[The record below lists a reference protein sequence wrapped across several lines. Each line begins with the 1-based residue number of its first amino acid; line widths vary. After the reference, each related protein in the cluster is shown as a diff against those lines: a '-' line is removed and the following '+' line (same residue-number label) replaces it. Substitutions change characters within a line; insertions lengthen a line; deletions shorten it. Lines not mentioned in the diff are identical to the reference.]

1 MRTSYAVMALLL
13 CIVALPVL
21 AQDKPADTMHI
32 LRAKIQADKKLLVAT
47 NMDLTEKEAQAF
59 WPIYASYQK
68 DLGLLNG
75 RMLVLL
81 QDFARTYQAMTS
93 GPAKAVLPSEVA
105 PGVTGKEGG
114 PVPPDR
120 EQGRGGHPLRA
131 CGEGSSGEVSRRVQ
145 RVEESHGHRVEGWRR
160 RKVAK

>member
-1 MRTSYAVMALLL
+1 MRTRPLVLAVLL
-13 CIVALPVL
+13 CSVTLPVL

-32 LRAKIQADKKLLVAT
+32 LREKIQADKKLLVAT

-81 QDFARTYQAMTS
+81 QDFARTYQAMTDEDARKLVGEYLAIERDRVRQKQS
-93 GPAKAVLPSEVA
+93 YLP
-105 PGVTGKEGG
+105 K
-114 PVPPDR
+114 
-120 EQGRGGHPLRA
+120 LRQA
-131 CGEGSSGEVSRRVQ
+131 LPEK
-145 RVEESHGHRVEGWRR
+145 
-160 RKVAK
+160 KVARYLQIENKIEAVIRYEIAGMVPMVK